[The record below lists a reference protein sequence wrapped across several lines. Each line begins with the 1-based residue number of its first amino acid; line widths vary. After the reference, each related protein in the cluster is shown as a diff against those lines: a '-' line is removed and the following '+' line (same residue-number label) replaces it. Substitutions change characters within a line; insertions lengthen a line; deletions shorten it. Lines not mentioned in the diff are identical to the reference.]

1 MQAAFFHEDSGCV
14 RFWVPIAGIAVGA
27 SVSRETLHHRYAPRS
42 VGEDPL
48 ATFRTNLAGLEDAV
62 RRRVANGS
70 IEPVM
75 LREFDLRIGAG
86 DSPADR
92 SPG

>member
-1 MQAAFFHEDSGCV
+1 MHSPFFHEGSGCV

-62 RRRVANGS
+62 RRRVAKGS

-75 LREFDLRIGAG
+75 IREFDLRIE
-86 DSPADR
+86 
-92 SPG
+92 PGGS

>member
-1 MQAAFFHEDSGCV
+1 MQDPFFHADSGCV
-14 RFWVPIAGIAVGA
+14 RFWVPIDGIAVGA
-27 SVSRETLHHRYAPRS
+27 SISRETLHHRYSPGS

-48 ATFRTNLAGLEDAV
+48 ATFHTNLNGLEDAV

-75 LREFDLRIGAG
+75 IREFDLKSGPLG
-86 DSPADR
+86 H
-92 SPG
+92 